1 MITRFAPSPTGRLH
15 IGHAYSALFAYEKA
29 MESSGCFILRIEDID
44 AGRCRP
50 EFIDGIYED
59 LHWLGL
65 EWEEP
70 VRVQSQHMDDY
81 KAALDRLNSHGL
93 LYPCFCTR
101 SDIREEIERAGG
113 APHGPEGTLY
123 PGTCRSLTP
132 AERMERIEDGTP
144 YAMRLD
150 MRGALEHIN
159 NISLFFNDHTHGKIQ
174 ATPEILGDVVLARK
188 DCPTSYHLSVCVDDA
203 LQGITCVT
211 RGEDLFYA
219 THLHRLLQE
228 LLDLPVPDYHHHPL
242 LTDEAGQR
250 FAKRNK
256 SVTLAEMREEGY
268 TAEDVKRDIQTR
280 LSNA

>member
-29 MESSGCFILRIEDID
+29 MENKGRFILRIEDID
-44 AGRCRP
+44 TGRCRP
-50 EFIDGIYED
+50 EFTEGIYED
-59 LHWLGL
+59 LRWLGL

-70 VRVQSQHMDDY
+70 VRLQSRHMDVY
-81 KAALDRLNSHGL
+81 KAALDRLDTDGL

-101 SDIREEIERAGG
+101 KDIRDEIERAGG

-123 PGTCRSLTP
+123 PDICRTLSA
-132 AERMERIEDGTP
+132 AEKAQNMAKGTP
-144 YAMRLD
+144 YALRLN
-150 MRGALEHIN
+150 MQAALAYIN
-159 NISLFFNDHTHGKIQ
+159 RTSLFFNDYTHGQVK

-203 LQGITCVT
+203 VQGITCVT

-228 LLDLPVPDYHHHPL
+228 LLSLPVPEYHHHPL
-242 LTDEAGQR
+242 LTDEHGQR

-256 SVTLAEMREEGY
+256 SVTLEEMRHEGY
-268 TAEDVKRDIQTR
+268 TAEDLKRDIQMR
-280 LSNA
+280 LSTA

>member
-29 MESSGCFILRIEDID
+29 MESNGRFILRIEDID
-44 AGRCRP
+44 TGRCRP
-50 EFIDGIYED
+50 EFTEGIYED
-59 LHWLGL
+59 LRWLGL

-70 VRVQSQHMDDY
+70 VRLQSRHMDVY
-81 KAALDRLNSHGL
+81 KAALDRLDTDGL

-101 SDIREEIERAGG
+101 KDIRDEIERAGG

-123 PGTCRSLTP
+123 PGTCRTLSA
-132 AERMERIEDGTP
+132 AEKAQNMAKGTP
-144 YAMRLD
+144 YALRLN
-150 MRGALEHIN
+150 MQAALAYIN
-159 NISLFFNDHTHGKIQ
+159 HTSLFFNDYTHGQVK

-203 LQGITCVT
+203 VQGITCVT

-228 LLDLPVPDYHHHPL
+228 LLSLPVPEYHHHPL
-242 LTDEAGQR
+242 LTDEHGQR

-256 SVTLAEMREEGY
+256 SVTLEEMRHEGY
-268 TAEDVKRDIQTR
+268 TAEDLKRDIQMR
-280 LSNA
+280 LSTA